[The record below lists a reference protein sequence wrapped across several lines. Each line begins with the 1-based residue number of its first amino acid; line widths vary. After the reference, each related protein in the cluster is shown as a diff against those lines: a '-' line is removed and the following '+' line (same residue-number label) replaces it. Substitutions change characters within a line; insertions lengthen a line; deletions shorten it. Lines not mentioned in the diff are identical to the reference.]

1 MSDLFDIYEDSLKIV
16 IKNVQANIDKHNITE
31 NDLELLHT
39 NITEAKRII
48 KQIDVE
54 ISSNT
59 TTISQSEK
67 IKYRNYANEI
77 DKLNKK
83 YLKVQ
88 DKYIKRKNNDI
99 LSFDGI
105 EVSANKKAQKM
116 NLLENEQNDSI
127 EEIKRKTYD
136 IENTGKNIM
145 TNLNTQNDQ
154 MRSVRD
160 NIKGLNGEIDESN
173 GIISRM
179 LRRENRNKLIIIIFS
194 VILVII
200 FILIV
205 MYKFKSAKTPE
216 GTK

>member
-16 IKNVQANIDKHNITE
+16 IKNVQANIDKNNITE

-88 DKYIKRKNNDI
+88 ERYIKRKNNDI
-99 LSFDGI
+99 LSFDRI

-179 LRRENRNKLIIIIFS
+179 LRRENRNQLIIIIFS

>member
-16 IKNVQANIDKHNITE
+16 IKNVQANIDKNNITE

-83 YLKVQ
+83 
-88 DKYIKRKNNDI
+88 
-99 LSFDGI
+99 
-105 EVSANKKAQKM
+105 
-116 NLLENEQNDSI
+116 
-127 EEIKRKTYD
+127 
-136 IENTGKNIM
+136 
-145 TNLNTQNDQ
+145 
-154 MRSVRD
+154 
-160 NIKGLNGEIDESN
+160 
-173 GIISRM
+173 
-179 LRRENRNKLIIIIFS
+179 
-194 VILVII
+194 
-200 FILIV
+200 
-205 MYKFKSAKTPE
+205 
-216 GTK
+216 

>member
-16 IKNVQANIDKHNITE
+16 IKNVQANIDKNNITE

-48 KQIDVE
+48 KKIDVE

-88 DKYIKRKNNDI
+88 ERYIKRKNNDI

-127 EEIKRKTYD
+127 EEIKRKTYE

>member
-16 IKNVQANIDKHNITE
+16 IKNVQANIDKNNITE
-31 NDLELLHT
+31 NDLELLHM

-59 TTISQSEK
+59 TTISKSEK

-88 DKYIKRKNNDI
+88 ERYIKRKNNDI

-200 FILIV
+200 FILLV

>member
-16 IKNVQANIDKHNITE
+16 IKNVQANIDKNNITE

-88 DKYIKRKNNDI
+88 ERYIKRKNNDI

-179 LRRENRNKLIIIIFS
+179 LIRENRNKLIIFIFS